1 MYESNLNDD
10 YDDDD
15 DDHFAICFLFSLQLE
30 IQNTLEETLTAFRV
44 ASELY
49 ATIAKRQLN

>member
-10 YDDDD
+10 YDD

-30 IQNTLEETLTAFRV
+30 IQNTLTFKKL
-44 ASELY
+44 
-49 ATIAKRQLN
+49 